1 VKARHIA
8 AAGAALVALAGCSAK
23 PAGGPPPAAAHSA
36 APAVAPAA
44 SPSASPSASMDAGTL
59 DAASGFL
66 TGLGKLDA
74 KLVADQSVALDNGAA
89 TCIDI
94 LDRKPEAEQERNTAT
109 RYAVDAARAR
119 KIIALAK
126 AELCL
131 E

>member
-23 PAGGPPPAAAHSA
+23 PAGGPPPAAAPSA
-36 APAVAPAA
+36 APA
-44 SPSASPSASMDAGTL
+44 ASPSASMDAGTL

>member
-23 PAGGPPPAAAHSA
+23 PASGPPPAAAPSA
-36 APAVAPAA
+36 APA
-44 SPSASPSASMDAGTL
+44 ASPSASMDAGTL

-126 AELCL
+126 SELCL

>member
-36 APAVAPAA
+36 APAVASA
-44 SPSASPSASMDAGTL
+44 ASPSASMDAGTL